1 MDYLKVTTEEL
12 RGVEASDLKAAER
25 EVRKQLADLR
35 MDVYTASAV
44 NSGKSSRLKK
54 TLARILTVKNLGKQA
69 QQAN

>member
-12 RGVEASDLKAAER
+12 RGVEASDLKVAER